1 MERADRSDYLRK
13 RIVRVRFN
21 DCEIEALDE
30 MRGGCH
36 RATYLRQLLLAGTR
50 APARRQVAVRCASMD
65 ALVRELNRIGVNMNQ
80 IARARNRRLSGMG
93 VLDAVR
99 EEMRMKD
106 EAEAFRE
113 FRDSVDKLRAQVD
126 GLRAD
131 LQAYVETGGDV

>member
-1 MERADRSDYLRK
+1 MLDAPPSREVVLDVPALDR
-13 RIVRVRFN
+13 VRV
-21 DCEIEALDE
+21 
-30 MRGGCH
+30 
-36 RATYLRQLLLAGTR
+36 
-50 APARRQVAVRCASMD
+50 
-65 ALVRELNRIGVNMNQ
+65 ELNRIGVNMNQ

-93 VLDAVR
+93 MLDAAR
-99 EEMRMKD
+99 EEMRTKD